1 MPAYGWSAL
10 QEPKLA
16 GPGNRLA
23 AGGNPQLLVDRVR
36 LRPDGVAGQDEFPGD
51 LRKRQV
57 GGEQRQ
63 QAQLGTGQCL
73 TSRTYRRGLP
83 GLDAAPGITGMT
95 SMVGSGNRLAAGGDP
110 QLLVDRDRLRPDG
123 VAGQEKFRG
132 VLRKRPVGG

>member
-1 MPAYGWSAL
+1 MDVARMPAYGWSVL
-10 QEPKLA
+10 QESKLA

-23 AGGNPQLLVDRVR
+23 AGRDPQLLVDRVR
-36 LRPDGVAGQDEFPGD
+36 LRPDGVAGQEKFRGD

-95 SMVGSGNRLAAGGDP
+95 SMVGSVNRT
-110 QLLVDRDRLRPDG
+110 
-123 VAGQEKFRG
+123 
-132 VLRKRPVGG
+132 